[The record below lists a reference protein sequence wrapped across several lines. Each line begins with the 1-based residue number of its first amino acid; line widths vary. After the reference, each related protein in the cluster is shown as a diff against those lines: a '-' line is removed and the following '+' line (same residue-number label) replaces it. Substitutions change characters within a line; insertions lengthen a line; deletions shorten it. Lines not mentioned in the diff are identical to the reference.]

1 VNKAVLGVYPG
12 PQAHWVGDGFPVR
25 SLFSYDQLGRHIS
38 PFLLLDYAAP
48 TVFAPAARPRGVGE
62 HPHRGF
68 ETVTIVYQGEVAH
81 RDSVGNSGVIGPGD
95 VQWMTAAAGI
105 LHDEFHSPAFMRRGG
120 ALEMAQ
126 LWVNLP
132 AKHKMAAPRYQSILS
147 ADIPQITLPGG
158 AGTLRVIA
166 GNYSGHHGPAAT
178 FSELNVWDLR
188 LRSGTEMTLS
198 VPAEHSAAI
207 AVLRGA
213 MTANGSREAK
223 DAELVLLERS
233 GSEIHVAAT
242 ADSTLLLLSG
252 VPIAEP
258 IAGYGP
264 FVMNTREE
272 IEKAMNDFRLG
283 KFGGLPPLDLGA
295 ERPAGGRAGAI

>member
-1 VNKAVLGVYPG
+1 MNKAVLGVYPA

-38 PFLLLDYAAP
+38 PFLMLDYAAP
-48 TVFAPAARPRGVGE
+48 TVFPPAARPRGVGE

-105 LHDEFHSPAFMRRGG
+105 LHDEFHSPNFMRRGG

-132 AKHKMAAPRYQSILS
+132 AQHKMAPPRYQGILS
-147 ADIPQITLPGG
+147 AQIPQVTLPAG
-158 AGTLRVIA
+158 AGSLRVIA
-166 GNYSGHHGPAAT
+166 GSYSGQQGPAAT
-178 FSELNVWDLR
+178 FSELNVWDVR
-188 LRSGTEMTLS
+188 LRSGSKITLS
-198 VPAEHSAAI
+198 VPGEHSAAI

-213 MTANGSREAK
+213 IAANGSREVK
-223 DAELVLLERS
+223 DAELVLLDRT
-233 GSEIHVAAT
+233 GSEVHIAAA
-242 ADSTLLLLSG
+242 ADSTILMLSG

-264 FVMNTREE
+264 FVMNTRQE
-272 IEKAMNDFRLG
+272 IETAMNDFRLG
-283 KFGGLPPLDLGA
+283 KFGRLPPLEPQPQGEV
-295 ERPAGGRAGAI
+295 ERAI

>member
-1 VNKAVLGVYPG
+1 VKKAVLGVYPG
-12 PQAHWVGDGFPVR
+12 PKAHWVGDGFPVR

-48 TVFAPAARPRGVGE
+48 TMFSPAARPRGVGE

-120 ALEMAQ
+120 ELEMAQ

-132 AKHKMAAPRYQSILS
+132 AKHKMAPPRYQSILD
-147 ADIPQITLPGG
+147 AQIPQITLPAG

-166 GNYSGHHGPAAT
+166 GSFSGQQGPAAT
-178 FSELNVWDLR
+178 FSELNVWDVR
-188 LRSGTEMTLS
+188 LRSGTEVTLS
-198 VPAEHSAAI
+198 VPEGHSAAI

-213 MTANGSREAK
+213 ITVNRSREAQ
-223 DAELVLLERS
+223 DAELVLLEGG
-233 GSEIHVAAT
+233 GSDIQIAAG
-242 ADSTLLLLSG
+242 ADSTILVLSG

-264 FVMNTREE
+264 FVMNTRQE
-272 IEKAMNDFRLG
+272 IETAMNDFRLG
-283 KFGGLPPLDLGA
+283 KFGRMPPLEVGA
-295 ERPAGGRAGAI
+295 ERAGAGT